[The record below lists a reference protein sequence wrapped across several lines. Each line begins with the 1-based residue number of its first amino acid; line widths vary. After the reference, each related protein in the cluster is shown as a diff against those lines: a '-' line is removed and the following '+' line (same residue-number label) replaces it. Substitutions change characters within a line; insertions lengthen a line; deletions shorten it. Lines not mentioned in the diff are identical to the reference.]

1 MGSRFFSL
9 SSILSTS
16 ALVATMLLSSPAFA
30 KSRPWR
36 PGGSVPEIAAA
47 GLVGAG
53 TLLVGG
59 LAIARSRRRKG

>member
-9 SSILSTS
+9 SSILSTF
-16 ALVATMLLSSPAFA
+16 ALVATMLLSSTAFA

-36 PGGSVPEIAAA
+36 PGGVPEIAAA

-59 LAIARSRRRKG
+59 LLIARSRRRKS

>member
-30 KSRPWR
+30 KARPWR
-36 PGGSVPEIAAA
+36 PDSVPEIAAA

-59 LAIARSRRRKG
+59 LAIARSRRRKS

>member
-36 PGGSVPEIAAA
+36 ASGVPEIAAA